1 MKIKNVPVA
10 VKAGPDDG
18 LEDGEFIVYPST
30 FTRQPD
36 SYGDVVAKGAFADDI
51 AARAE
56 AGYVLPG
63 LYGHRMDDPDY
74 FIASA
79 TEEAE
84 DEHGWRVRGFF
95 DLDNPKAA
103 QTYRL
108 AKSKRLNQLS
118 FAYDTLDEGQ
128 VELED
133 GEKANELRRLKV
145 YEFSFVPIGANQDT
159 SIVAVKSAVDAL
171 TTWPGFKAGRTL
183 SAKNESA
190 LREARDHI
198 DSVLSALDNQQEE
211 DGKTGHPAGTDQ
223 EKASGHTEAK
233 SEAGDEEPPEAKS
246 SAPDEEPGIN
256 PSAARLAATFRFN
269 ALATSAGEE
278 S

>member
-10 VKAGPDDG
+10 VKAGPEDG
-18 LEDGEFIVYPST
+18 LQEGEFVVYPAT

-36 SYGDVVAKGAFADDI
+36 SYGDVVAKGAFLDDI
-51 AARAE
+51 AARSE
-56 AGYVLPG
+56 AGTVLPG

-79 TEEAE
+79 TEESE
-84 DEHGWRVRGFF
+84 DDHGWRVRGFF

-118 FAYDTLDEGQ
+118 FAYDVLEEGATE
-128 VELED
+128 VAP
-133 GEKANELRRLKV
+133 GETANELRKLKV

-190 LREARDHI
+190 LRAARDSI
-198 DSVLSALDNQQEE
+198 DSVLSSLGEE
-211 DGKTGHPAGTDQ
+211 DGKSGHPTGSNDQ
-223 EKASGHTEAK
+223 EQASGTTEAK
-233 SEAGDEEPPEAKS
+233 ASANDEGSDAKS
-246 SAPDEEPGIN
+246 SAPVEEPTSN
-256 PSAARLAATFRFN
+256 PSVDSVLAVISIR
-269 ALATSAGEE
+269 ERD
-278 S
+278 